1 VNEPPRLVAEEACSG
16 VDLRATPLPVPPRPP
31 ADPYRLSTA
40 AAMFAQRDGAMQ
52 PATLLCDLPDR
63 IIALAAVQGVES
75 GKRKVGGTAWS
86 LPRTATAPSVPPVA
100 IEPSSD
106 GCKQGAPFCGW
117 KTGSPAMPSI
127 DTIPN
132 QRVATSGWVHGADDM
147 CRALPDDTIATCS
160 TATRMAYVEVGCNP
174 TDTAPVQL
182 QLGIHDASL
191 ERRYDL
197 DIEVPVARL
206 SGVAETASG
215 TTYDYRFT
223 GSGDLKG
230 AFKTA
235 RLAIDLATTTAT
247 LEIDGT
253 REPCLAFGIYR
264 R

>member
-1 VNEPPRLVAEEACSG
+1 MNEPPRLVAEEACTG

-31 ADPYRLSTA
+31 ADPYGLSTA

-52 PATLLCDLPDR
+52 PVTFLCDLPDR
-63 IIALAAVQGVES
+63 ILALAAVQGVES
-75 GKRKVGGTAWS
+75 GKRKVGGMAWS
-86 LPRTATAPSVPPVA
+86 IPRTPTAPSFPPVA
-100 IEPSSD
+100 IDPASE
-106 GCKQGAPFCGW
+106 GCKQGAATCGW

-132 QRVATSGWVHGADDM
+132 QRVATSGWVHGVDDM

-160 TATRMAYVEVGCNP
+160 TATRMAYVEVGCNA

-182 QLGIHDASL
+182 QLGIHDVSL

-206 SGVAETASG
+206 SGTAEIATGS
-215 TTYDYRFT
+215 TYAYRFT
-223 GSGDLKG
+223 GSGNLKG
-230 AFKTA
+230 GFKTA
-235 RLAIDLATTTAT
+235 RLAFDLAASSAT

-253 REPCLAFGIYR
+253 REPCVAFGIYR